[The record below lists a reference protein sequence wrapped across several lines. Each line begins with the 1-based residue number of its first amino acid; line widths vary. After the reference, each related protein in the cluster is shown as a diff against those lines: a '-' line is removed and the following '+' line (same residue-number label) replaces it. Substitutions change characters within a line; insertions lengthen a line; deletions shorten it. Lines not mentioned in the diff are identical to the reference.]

1 MNRTNEA
8 AVKIKDALHLTL
20 NIQAV
25 KLIEDPSEVPANAL
39 RARERFGHLS
49 LCQAFA
55 LVKRDGLTVY
65 TDKSSEWCWAPVV
78 ALGYADCSPGTESY
92 EIIKP
97 LMGIPDPEKAERFFT
112 EFPRLP
118 LGKYQGVLLAPA
130 DQADF
135 EADVL
140 LINCD
145 NNYEMRTLLSAVK
158 LRNGKML
165 DVRLDPIDSCVHTL
179 VTSFLKK
186 DYTVAIPDPGEQE
199 RALTGKNEIIMAVPA
214 EKLEDLM
221 AGFSSPWIRYD
232 PDPEL
237 PAEMEYDF
245 PRPPFYNK
253 VFSLWG
259 MEEGREWHLTRHGGE
274 RVSGPIDMIGLLWR

>member
-1 MNRTNEA
+1 MDKPMNRTNEA
-8 AVKIKDALHLTL
+8 ALKIKAALHLTL

-25 KLIEDPSEVPANAL
+25 KLIEDPSEVPENAII
-39 RARERFGHLS
+39 AREKFGHLS

-55 LVKRDGLTVY
+55 LVRRQGLTLY

-97 LMGIPDPEKAERFFT
+97 RMGIPDPEKAERFFA

-118 LGKYQGVLLAPA
+118 LGKYKGVLLAPA
-130 DQADF
+130 DRAEF

-145 NNYEMRTLLSAVK
+145 DNYQMRSLLSAAK
-158 LRNGKML
+158 YRSGKML
-165 DVRLDPIDSCVHTL
+165 EVRLDPIDSCVHTL
-179 VTSFLKK
+179 VTGFLTK
-186 DYTVAIPDPGEQE
+186 DYAVAIPDPGEQE

-214 EKLEDLM
+214 EKLDDLM
-221 AGFSSPWIRYD
+221 AGISAPRFKHNSD
-232 PDPEL
+232 LEL
-237 PAEMEYDF
+237 PSVMEFDF
-245 PRPPFYNK
+245 PRPPFYNE
-253 VFSLWG
+253 VFALWG
-259 MEEGREWHLTRHGGE
+259 LEKGSDW
-274 RVSGPIDMIGLLWR
+274 

>member
-8 AVKIKDALHLTL
+8 AARLRDALKLTL

-25 KLIEDPSEVPANAL
+25 KLIEDPSEVPESAL
-39 RARERFGHLS
+39 RAREAFGHLS

-55 LVKRDGLTVY
+55 LVKRQGLTVY
-65 TDKSSEWCWAPVV
+65 TDKSSEWCWAPAV

-97 LMGIPDPEKAERFFT
+97 LMGVPDPEKAERFFA

-118 LGKYQGVLLAPA
+118 LGKYKGLLMAPA
-130 DQADF
+130 DRAEF

-145 NNYEMRTLLSAVK
+145 DNFQLRSLLTAVK
-158 LRNGKML
+158 FRSGKML

-179 VTSFLKK
+179 VTSFLEK

-199 RALTGKNEIIMAVPA
+199 RALTGKNEIIMGVPA

-221 AGFSSPWIRYD
+221 AGISSRGFRHD
-232 PDPEL
+232 PDPDL
-237 PAEMEYDF
+237 PEEMEFDF
-245 PRPPFYNK
+245 ARPAFYNK
-253 VFSLWG
+253 VFRLWG
-259 MEEGREWHLTRHGGE
+259 MEEGKEWTFPLPPQKG
-274 RVSGPIDMIGLLWR
+274 

>member
-1 MNRTNEA
+1 MNCTNKA

-25 KLIEDPSEVPANAL
+25 KLIEDPADVPENAL
-39 RARERFGHLS
+39 RARESFGHLS

-55 LVKRDGLTVY
+55 LVKRQGLTLY

-97 LMGIPDPEKAERFFT
+97 LMGIPDPEKAERFFA

-118 LGKYQGVLLAPA
+118 LGKYKGVLLAPA
-130 DQADF
+130 DKAEF

-145 NNYEMRTLLSAVK
+145 DNFQMRSLLSAVK
-158 LRNGKML
+158 FRNGKML
-165 DVRLDPIDSCVHTL
+165 DVKLDPIDSCIHTL
-179 VTSFLKK
+179 VTSFLTK
-186 DYTVAIPDPGEQE
+186 DYTIALPDPGEQE

-214 EKLEDLM
+214 EKLDDLM
-221 AGFSSPWIRYD
+221 AGISLPWFRHNSD
-232 PDPEL
+232 LEL
-237 PAEMEYDF
+237 PDEMEFDF

-253 VFSLWG
+253 VVALWG
-259 MEEGREWHLTRHGGE
+259 MEEGEEWGKR
-274 RVSGPIDMIGLLWR
+274 

>member
-8 AVKIKDALHLTL
+8 AGKLKNALHLTL

-25 KLIEDPSEVPANAL
+25 KLIEDDSDIPGSAL
-39 RARERFGHLS
+39 RAREAYGHLS

-55 LVKRDGLTVY
+55 LVKRQGLTLY
-65 TDKSSEWCWAPVV
+65 TDRSSEWCWAPVV
-78 ALGYADCSPGTESY
+78 ALGYADCSPGTEAY

-97 LMGIPDPEKAERFFT
+97 LMGIPDPDKAERFFSD
-112 EFPRLP
+112 FPRLP
-118 LGKYQGVLLAPA
+118 LGKYKGVLLAPA
-130 DQADF
+130 EHAEF

-145 NNYEMRTLLSAVK
+145 DNFQMRSLLSAVK
-158 LRNGKML
+158 FRNGKML

-179 VTSFLKK
+179 ITSFLKK
-186 DYTVAIPDPGEQE
+186 DYAVAIPDPGEQE

-214 EKLEDLM
+214 EKLDDLM
-221 AGFSSPWIRYD
+221 AGLSFPGFRHNPD
-232 PDPEL
+232 PDL
-237 PAEMEYDF
+237 PAEMEFDF

-253 VFSLWG
+253 VFALWG
-259 MEEGREWHLTRHGGE
+259 MEEGKEWSFPKPPDTESADKGDR
-274 RVSGPIDMIGLLWR
+274 P

>member
-8 AVKIKDALHLTL
+8 AVLIRDALHLTL

-25 KLIEDPSEVPANAL
+25 KFIEDPDEVPQDAL
-39 RARERFGHLS
+39 MAKENFGHLS

-55 LVKRDGLTVY
+55 LVKRNGLTVY
-65 TDKSSEWCWAPVV
+65 TDKNSEWCWAPVV
-78 ALGYADCSPGTESY
+78 ALGYADCSPGTEAY

-118 LGKYQGVLLAPA
+118 LGKYKGLLIAPA
-130 DQADF
+130 DKAGF

-145 NNYEMRTLLSAVK
+145 DNFQMRSLLSAVK
-158 LRNGKML
+158 PRNGKML
-165 DVRLDPIDSCVHTL
+165 EVRLDPIDSCIHTL
-179 VTSFLKK
+179 VTSFIEK

-199 RALTGKNEIIMAVPA
+199 RALTGKNEIIMGVPA
-214 EKLEDLM
+214 EKLDDLV
-221 AGFSSPWIRYD
+221 AGISSPGFRHAQD
-232 PDPEL
+232 PDLPE
-237 PAEMEYDF
+237 EMEFDF

-259 MEEGREWHLTRHGGE
+259 MEEGPEWSFPRK
-274 RVSGPIDMIGLLWR
+274 

>member
-8 AVKIKDALHLTL
+8 AARIRDALHLTL

-25 KLIEDPSEVPANAL
+25 KLVEDPGDIPENVIL
-39 RARERFGHLS
+39 ARENYGHLS

-55 LVKRDGLTVY
+55 LVKREGVTLY
-65 TDKSSEWCWAPVV
+65 TDRNSEWCWAPAV
-78 ALGYADCSPGTESY
+78 ALGYVDCSPGTESF
-92 EIIKP
+92 EIIRP
-97 LMGIPDPEKAERFFT
+97 LMGVSDPEKSEQFFK

-118 LGKYQGVLLAPA
+118 LGKYKGVLLAPA
-130 DQADF
+130 EKAEF

-145 NNYEMRTLLSAVK
+145 NNYQMRSLLSAVK
-158 LRNGKML
+158 FKNGKML

-186 DYTVAIPDPGEQE
+186 DYTIAIPDPGEQE

-214 EKLEDLM
+214 EKLDDLM
-221 AGFSSPWIRYD
+221 AGLDFPGFRYVPE
-232 PDPEL
+232 PDL
-237 PAEMEYDF
+237 PTEMVYDF

-259 MEEGREWHLTRHGGE
+259 MEEDRPTGKEYL
-274 RVSGPIDMIGLLWR
+274 S

>member
-8 AVKIKDALHLTL
+8 AVKIRDTLHLTL

-25 KLIEDPSEVPANAL
+25 KLIEDPSEVPADAV
-39 RARERFGHLS
+39 RAGESIGHLS

-55 LVKRDGLTVY
+55 LVKRQGMTLY

-92 EIIKP
+92 EVIRP
-97 LMGIPDPEKAERFFT
+97 LMGIPDPKKAERFFS

-118 LGKYQGVLLAPA
+118 LGKYSGVLLAPA
-130 DQADF
+130 DKASF

-145 NNYEMRTLLSAVK
+145 DNFQMRSLLSAVK
-158 LRNGKML
+158 FRSGKML

-179 VTSFLKK
+179 VTSFLSR
-186 DYTVAIPDPGEQE
+186 DYAVAIPDPGEQE

-221 AGFSSPWIRYD
+221 AGFSAPGFRHNQ
-232 PDPEL
+232 DPEL
-237 PAEMEYDF
+237 PEEMEFDF
-245 PRPPFYNK
+245 PRPPFYNT
-253 VFSLWG
+253 VFRLWG
-259 MEEGREWHLTRHGGE
+259 MEEGAEWSFRPSPDKKE
-274 RVSGPIDMIGLLWR
+274 RQ

>member
-8 AVKIKDALHLTL
+8 AVRIREALHLTL

-25 KLIEDPSEVPANAL
+25 KLIEDTAELPDNVL
-39 RARERFGHLS
+39 QAREAFGHLS

-55 LVKRDGLTVY
+55 LVKRQGLTLY

-97 LMGIPDPEKAERFFT
+97 LMGIPDPEKAERFFA

-130 DQADF
+130 DRAEF

-145 NNYEMRTLLSAVK
+145 DNFQMRSLLSAVK
-158 LRNGKML
+158 FRNGKML
-165 DVRLDPIDSCVHTL
+165 DVRLDPIDSCIHTL

-186 DYTVAIPDPGEQE
+186 DYTVALPDPGEQE

-214 EKLEDLM
+214 EKLDDLM
-221 AGFSSPWIRYD
+221 AGLSVPWFRHNAD
-232 PDPEL
+232 PDL
-237 PAEMEYDF
+237 PAEMEFDF
-245 PRPPFYNK
+245 RRPPFYNK
-253 VFSLWG
+253 VFALWG
-259 MEEGREWHLTRHGGE
+259 MEE
-274 RVSGPIDMIGLLWR
+274 DK

>member
-1 MNRTNEA
+1 MNHTNEA
-8 AVKIKDALHLTL
+8 AVRIKDVLQLTL

-25 KLIEDPSEVPANAL
+25 KLIENLSDVPGNAI
-39 RARERFGHLS
+39 RAHEKFGHLS

-65 TDKSSEWCWAPVV
+65 TDKNSEWCWAPVV

-97 LMGIPDPEKAERFFT
+97 LMGIPDPEKAEQFFA

-118 LGKYQGVLLAPA
+118 LGKYKGVLLAPA
-130 DQADF
+130 DKAEF

-145 NNYEMRTLLSAVK
+145 NNFQLRTLLSAVK
-158 LRNGKML
+158 YRNGKML

-214 EKLEDLM
+214 ERIDDLM
-221 AGFSSPWIRYD
+221 AGLSFPGTRYNTGQSL
-232 PDPEL
+232 PD
-237 PAEMEYDF
+237 EMEYDF

-253 VFSLWG
+253 VFALWG
-259 MEEGREWHLTRHGGE
+259 LEEGKEW
-274 RVSGPIDMIGLLWR
+274 